1 MDGELP
7 QVRVQR
13 SAAQQLP
20 RLLDQVPSLSY
31 RHLKLRKDVLNINNI
46 PSPTDVKS
54 NFRIYG
60 RVRILEDE
68 RAGYFQDE
76 YGDGREG
83 VTATKFVTATENA

>member
-1 MDGELP
+1 M
-7 QVRVQR
+7 
-13 SAAQQLP
+13 
-20 RLLDQVPSLSY
+20 DQVPRPAR

-68 RAGYFQDE
+68 RAGHFQDE

-83 VTATKFVTATENA
+83 VTATKFATTTENAEKEQT